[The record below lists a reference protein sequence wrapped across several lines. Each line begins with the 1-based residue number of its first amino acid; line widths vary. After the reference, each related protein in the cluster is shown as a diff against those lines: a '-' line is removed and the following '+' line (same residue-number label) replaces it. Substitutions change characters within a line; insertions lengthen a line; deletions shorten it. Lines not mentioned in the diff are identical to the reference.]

1 MMRPQQSHLSN
12 ICQLRSKEE
21 FLVLDLSMI
30 GFFPLLE
37 FLILTEL
44 LYLLELLLCLLVD
57 LLIDDALQSLLAT
70 NLTGTT

>member
-30 GFFPLLE
+30 GFFALLE